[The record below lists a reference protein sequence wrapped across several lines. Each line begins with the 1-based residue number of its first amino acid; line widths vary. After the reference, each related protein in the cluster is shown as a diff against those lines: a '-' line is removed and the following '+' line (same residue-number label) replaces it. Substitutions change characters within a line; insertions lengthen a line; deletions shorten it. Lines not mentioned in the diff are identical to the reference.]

1 MKILC
6 IVGLFLCLCSQTLAQ
21 FPEHWQQPTI
31 LPGEGTDRVI
41 LYTTDSAQ
49 IALRAIAALLQA
61 QGFQIA
67 YQKQIGLSADYLTLA
82 NGSENRKLGAV
93 TMTVVIS
100 QTVPGILTL
109 SGSSITN
116 THSASRNANPRKRK
130 SNSEACAFGKSGSK
144 AAQAGFNLL
153 VTTAKAYPNG
163 RVMYLKTQ

>member
-6 IVGLFLCLCSQTLAQ
+6 TAGLFLCLCSQTLAQ
-21 FPEHWQQPTI
+21 LPEHWQKPTI
-31 LPGEGTDRVI
+31 LPSEGADRVI

-49 IALRAIAALLQA
+49 IALRAIAALLQI

-67 YQKQIGLSADYLTLA
+67 YQKQIGFLA
-82 NGSENRKLGAV
+82 LPYNSENRRLSAANV
-93 TMTVVIS
+93 TVVIS

-109 SGSSITN
+109 SGSSITD
-116 THSASRNANPRKRK
+116 TRSTFPTANPRKHK
-130 SNSEACAFGKSGSK
+130 SNSESYIFGKSGSK

-163 RVMYLKTQ
+163 RVMYSKTQ